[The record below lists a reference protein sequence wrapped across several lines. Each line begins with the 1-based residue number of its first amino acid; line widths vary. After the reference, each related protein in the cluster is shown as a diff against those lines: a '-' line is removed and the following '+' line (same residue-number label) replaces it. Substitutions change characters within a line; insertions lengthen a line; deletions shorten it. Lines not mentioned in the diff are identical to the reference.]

1 MDEIR
6 KRFHQQLRA
15 RGVSLKAA
23 LAEMLGTAGFVL
35 IGLLTIVYASHKMTG
50 MDMSAFVL
58 ICCQV

>member
-6 KRFHQQLRA
+6 RRHQQLRD

-35 IGLLTIVYASHKMTG
+35 IGLLTVVHASEKLSG
-50 MDMSAFVL
+50 MAN
-58 ICCQV
+58 